1 MKCKGL
7 FSALLKACE
16 HFRMSR
22 EREFDLVLGDKR
34 RRNKV
39 PALAHTIHKTQLLKH
54 VPPQQTLKIKQVV
67 RIYILTLIMDQE
79 LTTLQSSLINQL
91 QVVKLLELKGKQKSK
106 RPQVQVITRL
116 TAPILRPEHNQSLM
130 TLVTVLLLSI

>member
-1 MKCKGL
+1 ME
-7 FSALLKACE
+7 S
-16 HFRMSR
+16 H
-22 EREFDLVLGDKR
+22 LVLGDKR
-34 RRNKV
+34 RRNIV
-39 PALAHTIHKTQLLKH
+39 LALAHTIHKTQLLKP
-54 VPPQQTLKIKQVV
+54 VPLQQTLKIKQVV